1 MDLQQQIRRCRFAAV
16 DPVGS
21 RYHQLLQQQQA
32 NAGSA
37 TLSVYVIAFA
47 FSALTLLD
55 RLQEEHLACKNRV
68 MRCWCLERSADRLH
82 VVRLMPLHPQTP
94 VISCLIY
101 IQTGFTFLVT
111 AYLVCPTL
119 SDCLEAKELR
129 QSELRCAVLYMTVV
143 HSDMHTNVSSL

>member
-1 MDLQQQIRRCRFAAV
+1 MLHVVRGAWSVKWCTVRLSVHLSVFPFVCHSMDLQQQIRRCRFAAV

-21 RYHQLLQQQQA
+21 RYHRLLQQQRA

-94 VISCLIY
+94 
-101 IQTGFTFLVT
+101 
-111 AYLVCPTL
+111 
-119 SDCLEAKELR
+119 
-129 QSELRCAVLYMTVV
+129 
-143 HSDMHTNVSSL
+143 SSLASFTSRLGLLFW